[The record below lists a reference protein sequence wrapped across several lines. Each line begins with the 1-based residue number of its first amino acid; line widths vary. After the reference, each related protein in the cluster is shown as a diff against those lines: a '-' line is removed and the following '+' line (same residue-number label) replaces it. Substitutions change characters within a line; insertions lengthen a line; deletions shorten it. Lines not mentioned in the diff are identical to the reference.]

1 MRWIISSVVTESG
14 KPVLAVPPATKKLD
28 VTGEALVA
36 WNGPPPVAETLR
48 AAVPLLSLAAGVK
61 LLQLGEAEGETAEE
75 AAAYLSRHGLHA
87 RLARARKGAVEGT
100 RVVGRVKLGGG
111 RSLQKK

>member
-36 WNGPPPVAETLR
+36 WNGSPPVAETLR

-61 LLQLGEAEGETAEE
+61 ILQIGEAEGETAEE
-75 AAAYLSRHGLHA
+75 AAAYLSRNGF
-87 RLARARKGAVEGT
+87 
-100 RVVGRVKLGGG
+100 
-111 RSLQKK
+111 RSEEHPFELQSLMRIPTSVFCLKKKKKK

>member
-36 WNGPPPVAETLR
+36 WNGSPPVAETLR
-48 AAVPLLSLAAGVK
+48 AAVPLLSLAAGVQI
-61 LLQLGEAEGETAEE
+61 LQIGEAEGENARSEE
-75 AAAYLSRHGLHA
+75 HTSELKSPMRNSY
-87 RLARARKGAVEGT
+87 AVFCLT
-100 RVVGRVKLGGG
+100 
-111 RSLQKK
+111 KKKKRTND